1 MRRVSTSEGS
11 GISSHPPPN
20 PHHSG
25 ESSLKRSFQNKM
37 SEKLDKKAEEEKR
50 TRPSLIRP
58 NSERAI
64 NRHLS
69 SPTVSE
75 NKIESHDL
83 SSALSF
89 SSNLSL
95 SSASANLDLP
105 SIASLGTGKLE
116 DMVLE
121 LKGLLAKERVRV
133 RDAMEEAEKWK
144 SIANSLQQELNSL
157 KAG

>member
-1 MRRVSTSEGS
+1 MKKLIV
-11 GISSHPPPN
+11 IS
-20 PHHSG
+20 
-25 ESSLKRSFQNKM
+25 Q
-37 SEKLDKKAEEEKR
+37 A
-50 TRPSLIRP
+50 
-58 NSERAI
+58 
-64 NRHLS
+64 
-69 SPTVSE
+69 
-75 NKIESHDL
+75 
-83 SSALSF
+83 
-89 SSNLSL
+89 
-95 SSASANLDLP
+95 ANLDLP